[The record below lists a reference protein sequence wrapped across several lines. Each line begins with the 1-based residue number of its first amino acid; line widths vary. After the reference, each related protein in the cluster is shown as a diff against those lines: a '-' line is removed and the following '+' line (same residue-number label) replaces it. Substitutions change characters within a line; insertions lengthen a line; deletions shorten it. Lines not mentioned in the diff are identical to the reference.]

1 MESITPVREFIWGR
15 ADKMRR
21 WSTCIVAAL
30 GLLTPISVRAD
41 AISDFYRGK
50 NLTVLIG
57 SGAGGGEDQVARA
70 VVRHLSKHVPGNP
83 VVVPKNMGGGGG
95 VQVLNYVNSVAP
107 KDGTTLGFVLP
118 SLVFDPLFAG
128 KRAGEGFDP
137 KTMRWLGGPARYAS
151 VAIAWNPWTS
161 VRKAEDLLTTEIV
174 VGASAAASSS
184 GADGFIMRNIL
195 GFKYRVVTGYPNGA
209 AMDLAMQRGETQG
222 RANIAWYGIK
232 SRNSEWL
239 RNGTISLLY
248 QMGLTKNPNIRADVP
263 LVLDFTRTLEDR
275 RVLELKF

>member
-1 MESITPVREFIWGR
+1 MGRITEDHAGSEFVWGR
-15 ADKMRR
+15 IDKMGHG
-21 WSTCIVAAL
+21 SICIVAAL
-30 GLLTPISVRAD
+30 GFLTSVSVRGGS
-41 AISDFYRGK
+41 ISDFYRGK

-137 KTMRWLGGPARYAS
+137 
-151 VAIAWNPWTS
+151 
-161 VRKAEDLLTTEIV
+161 
-174 VGASAAASSS
+174 
-184 GADGFIMRNIL
+184 
-195 GFKYRVVTGYPNGA
+195 
-209 AMDLAMQRGETQG
+209 
-222 RANIAWYGIK
+222 
-232 SRNSEWL
+232 
-239 RNGTISLLY
+239 
-248 QMGLTKNPNIRADVP
+248 
-263 LVLDFTRTLEDR
+263 
-275 RVLELKF
+275 

>member
-1 MESITPVREFIWGR
+1 
-15 ADKMRR
+15 MRR

-95 VQVLNYVNSVAP
+95 VQVPNYVNSVAP

-248 QMGLTKNPNIRADVP
+248 QMGLTKNPNIPADVP